1 MKLSPLKIIEDGWY
15 FNDFCIQLITLLMLI
30 HLDWYSNRIQK
41 RIQVAWRAFD
51 MKKGSEYMSDDM
63 RGSAHQPYRN
73 SQ

>member
-51 MKKGSEYMSDDM
+51 MKKGSDYM